1 MGYHEDVYTVTITEE
16 WIKDYDRWLIKVV
29 NEHGKLLHTFTIS
42 EEELDAKLAELG
54 SWYNVK
60 EIKVLGTV

>member
-16 WIKDYDRWLIKVV
+16 WIKDYDRWLIKVI
-29 NEHGKLLHTFTIS
+29 NEHNKLLHTFTVS